1 MKLTKSRFVTA
12 LTCPT
17 KLYYM
22 ANKSFV
28 DTSIEDTFI
37 EALAEGG
44 FQVGELA
51 KLYFPEGVEVDSL
64 DSELASKTTKTLLD
78 NDNVT
83 IFEAAIL
90 YENCFIRVDVLQK
103 TGDQINLYEVK
114 AKSLNSSHKP
124 GFLKKKWGTE
134 GCMEGL
140 FIRCG
145 FSKMGLFESFSPL
158 ECDRSF
164 NAGRQ
169 SAKNKHF
176 WA

>member
-1 MKLTKSRFVTA
+1 MKLTKSKFVTA

-28 DTSIEDTFI
+28 DTSSEDTFL

-64 DSELASKTTKTLLD
+64 DSERASKTTKTLLE

-90 YENCFIRVDVLQK
+90 HEN
-103 TGDQINLYEVK
+103 
-114 AKSLNSSHKP
+114 
-124 GFLKKKWGTE
+124 
-134 GCMEGL
+134 
-140 FIRCG
+140 
-145 FSKMGLFESFSPL
+145 
-158 ECDRSF
+158 
-164 NAGRQ
+164 
-169 SAKNKHF
+169 
-176 WA
+176 